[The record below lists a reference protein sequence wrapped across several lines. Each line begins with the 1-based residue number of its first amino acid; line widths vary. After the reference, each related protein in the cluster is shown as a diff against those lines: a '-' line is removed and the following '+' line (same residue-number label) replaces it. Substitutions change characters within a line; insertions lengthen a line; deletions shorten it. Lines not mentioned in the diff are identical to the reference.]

1 MRNWIM
7 VGIALAIVAISSC
20 SEDTSTLGYSLTS
33 NVDRFTTETDTFE
46 VSTRSIA
53 SGAVLSRNA
62 YSYLGCIKDP
72 ETGTY
77 IKCDYTTQFSLLESE
92 STSLF
97 RSKDLIMSLD
107 EDGQPIVDSCSVHI
121 LINTFQGDSLTAMKL
136 SLMELETP
144 MKSTDAIYTDYDP
157 ETAGLIR
164 TATGAVRSNKIYA
177 ATDLTASDSVRNTYR
192 QGRNYAYV
200 KVPLN
205 KEYIDKDGKKYN
217 NYGTYIMRKY
227 YENPAYFKNFNSF
240 TRNVCPGFYI
250 KSVDGQGLII
260 EVAFT
265 QLNMYYRYKSDENTY
280 TTVCSLNSTD
290 EVLKATHVSY
300 NHTGIDKLVSID
312 TCTYLKTPAGIYTE
326 VTLPIDDIKKGHEND
341 TITSAKVAF
350 TRMRPRNNLSE
361 VVLEEPT
368 KVLLIEKD
376 SLRSF
381 FENNGSPDNMQAYLA
396 TYNSSQK
403 TYSFNN
409 ISYLINHMYAQK
421 GKSENWNKAV
431 LIPVEVQTA
440 NTTTTTATT
449 SSGIANEMNVNSI
462 RLVGGAGNKHAPI
475 RMSVIYNVN
484 K

>member
-1 MRNWIM
+1 M
-7 VGIALAIVAISSC
+7 VGIALLIAAISSC

-33 NVDRFTTETDTFE
+33 SADKFTTETDTFDI
-46 VSTRSIA
+46 STRSIA

-62 YSYLGCIKDP
+62 YSYLGRIKDP

-77 IKCDYTTQFSLLESE
+77 IKCDYTTQFSILESE
-92 STSLF
+92 ASTLF
-97 RSKDLIMSLD
+97 KSSETIVGRDD
-107 EDGQPIVDSCSVHI
+107 NNQPIVDSCYVHV

-136 SLMELETP
+136 SLMELNTP
-144 MKSTDAIYTDYDP
+144 MKSTDAIYTDFDP
-157 ETAGLIR
+157 EAAGIIR
-164 TATGAVRSNKIYA
+164 TDKGAVRSDKVY
-177 ATDLTASDSVRNTYR
+177 TTSDLTLSDSMRNVYR
-192 QGRNYAYV
+192 TGKYFAYV

-217 NYGTYIMRKY
+217 NYGTYIMRKF
-227 YENPAYFKNFNSF
+227 YENANNFKNFNTF
-240 TRNVCPGFYI
+240 TRNICPGFYV
-250 KSVDGQGLII
+250 KSADGQGNII

-265 QLNMYYRYKSDENTY
+265 QLNMYYRYKLNDVTYNT
-280 TTVCSLNSTD
+280 TCSLNSTD

-300 NHTGIDKLVSID
+300 DQSGIDKLVATD

-326 VTLPIDDIKKGHEND
+326 ITLPIDEIKKGHEND
-341 TITSAKVAF
+341 TITSAKVTF
-350 TRMRPRNNLSE
+350 TRMRSRSNTSE
-361 VVLEEPT
+361 VILEEPT
-368 KVLLIEKD
+368 RLLLIELD

-381 FENNGSPDNMQAYLA
+381 FENNGTPDNIASYLA

-409 ISYLINHMYAQK
+409 LSYLINRMYTRK

-431 LIPVEVQTA
+431 LIPVEVETSS
-440 NTTTTTATT
+440 TTASTA
-449 SSGIANEMNVNSI
+449 SSGIANEMNVNSV
-462 RLVGGAGNKHAPI
+462 RLVGGAKNKHAPV